1 MQKRLIHV
9 YSRRENA
16 KKWSGAPD
24 SRKRHPSISMAAR
37 LAAQLLAQLTA
48 QLVDPWHHQTA
59 KKKKNVCREELPLL
73 LRSENMEDTVCSRC
87 LRKYSTAQ
95 RGAKRV

>member
-16 KKWSGAPD
+16 KKWSGAPN
-24 SRKRHPSISMAAR
+24 SRKRHSSISMAAR

-48 QLVDPWHHQTA
+48 QLVDPWHLPDS
-59 KKKKNVCREELPLL
+59 KEKKN
-73 LRSENMEDTVCSRC
+73 
-87 LRKYSTAQ
+87 
-95 RGAKRV
+95 AKQGGTSILA

>member
-16 KKWSGAPD
+16 KKWSGAPN

-48 QLVDPWHHQTA
+48 QLVDPWHYQTT
-59 KKKKNVCREELPLL
+59 KKKKNA
-73 LRSENMEDTVCSRC
+73 
-87 LRKYSTAQ
+87 KQ
-95 RGAKRV
+95 GGASILA

>member
-16 KKWSGAPD
+16 KKWSGAPN
-24 SRKRHPSISMAAR
+24 SRKRHPSISVAAR

-48 QLVDPWHHQTA
+48 QLVDPWHYQTA
-59 KKKKNVCREELPLL
+59 KKKKNV
-73 LRSENMEDTVCSRC
+73 
-87 LRKYSTAQ
+87 KQ
-95 RGAKRV
+95 GGASILA